1 MHYRFRCEYLGSA
14 FYGWQVQNEGGKTKF
29 PTVQSTLEEA
39 FRVALRTPVHITGS
53 GRTDTGVHAR
63 GQCVHFDYDGELD
76 IRKTVNSING
86 LGKGLVRI
94 RDLQPCHEDFNARFD
109 ALYRY
114 YQYTIFT
121 RPVALLKDFGWECGC
136 SHLNLD
142 AMTKEAQ
149 SFLGEH
155 DFIDFCIPRNDGKS
169 TLCTITEFRLE
180 IPNDYSAVFH
190 IKGNR
195 FLHRQ
200 VRAMVGT
207 LFDVGRGRYEEGAVQ
222 LIFNKKFKG
231 ERTWAPPQGLVL
243 ENVVYKDY

>member
-1 MHYRFRCEYLGSA
+1 MRYRFRCEYLGSA
-14 FYGWQVQNEGGKTKF
+14 FYGWQVQNEAGKQKF
-29 PTVQSTLEEA
+29 VTVQSALEEA
-39 FRVALRTPVHITGS
+39 LSVALRAPIHIVGS

-76 IRKTVNSING
+76 LRKTERSVNG
-86 LGKGLVRI
+86 LTKRLIRV
-94 RDLQPCHEDFNARFD
+94 RDLQPCSDDFNARYD

-121 RPVALLKDFGWECGC
+121 RPVALMREYGWECG
-136 SHLNLD
+136 SLNLD
-142 AMTKEAQ
+142 LDLMEREANA
-149 SFLGEH
+149 FLGEH

-169 TLCTITEFRLE
+169 TLCTLTEFRLE
-180 IPNDYSAVFH
+180 RVNDWTVIFH

-207 LFDVGRGRYEEGAVQ
+207 LFDIGRGRYPAGTVQ
-222 LIFNKKFKG
+222 AIFEKNFKG

-243 ENVVYKDY
+243 HDVAYKDY

>member
-1 MHYRFRCEYLGSA
+1 MRYRFRCEYLGSA
-14 FYGWQVQNEGGKTKF
+14 FYGWQAQNEGGKTKF
-29 PTVQSTLEEA
+29 VTVQSSLEEA
-39 FRVALRTPVHITGS
+39 FSIVLRAPIRIFGS

-63 GQCVHFDYDGELD
+63 GQCAHFDYDGEIDLQ
-76 IRKTVNSING
+76 KTVRSVNG
-86 LGKGLVRI
+86 LTKRLVRI
-94 RDLQPCHEDFNARFD
+94 RRLEPCAENFNARFD
-109 ALYRY
+109 ATQRY

-121 RPVALLKDFGWECGC
+121 RPVALMRDFGWECG
-136 SHLNLD
+136 SLSLD
-142 AMTKEAQ
+142 LLAMAREAE

-169 TLCTITEFRLE
+169 TLCTLSEFRLE
-180 IPNDYSAVFH
+180 QVNEWLCIFH

-207 LFDVGRGRYEEGAVQ
+207 LFDVGRGRHPEGTVKR
-222 LIFNKKFKG
+222 IFEKTFKG

-243 ENVVYKDY
+243 ENVEYEDY